1 MELSFEKWMQQM
13 KDLQTPP
20 TRQPPPAVTT
30 KRRLSYTNAELHA
43 KALTIAYVA
52 RNADGS
58 FTQFKIHKTEIKAA
72 WTTIVAE
79 TQSNQ
84 NAITDLRLAPL
95 DEWEDPERRKRNVFA
110 RGVTVQ
116 PNECLQ
122 QCLRKQSMGNPVL
135 LVCWERPPTAPQ
147 QPDPTPKI
155 CCKRKTWH
163 YFLFTNGIVSD
174 GKPVV
179 LVHTA
184 SGTKQLA
191 EAGIQTVSSSPFIQW
206 VSGKVNTAKWE
217 IVSLTELSA
226 SVRIR
231 LDADAESI

>member
-58 FTQFKIHKTEIKAA
+58 FTQFKIHKTEIKAV

-135 LVCWERPPTAPQ
+135 LVCWEKPPPAPPQ
-147 QPDPTPKI
+147 HTPNM
-155 CCKRKTWH
+155 CCKRKAWH
-163 YFLFTNGIVSD
+163 YFLFTNGTDAD

-184 SGTKQLA
+184 SGTKQLD
-191 EAGIQTVSSSPFIQW
+191 EEGIQSVSSSPFIKW
-206 VSGKVNTAKWE
+206 MTDKANAAKWE

-231 LDADAESI
+231 LDADTHDI